1 MDQRKGEGR
10 TRKPEDIFGKNAEKQ
25 TQIGELPEAFGK
37 KLRKNRGSHAEERN
51 VKQAKSERKHQTA
64 SAETVTSVDKHV
76 MRQPKMTPLA
86 WVRSH
91 WFLDGELPENEYY
104 LRIASRYRVMK
115 YITIVLSLLLILGMM
130 AVYSNDI
137 TVENLRYLLRDL
149 DSGSSK
155 YTGIYSTIR
164 YDSGNDLEFALY
176 KGDLVVVRSGQ
187 TSIYAMDGRSVMN
200 KKNDFY
206 SPVLRSSDQYFLVWD
221 PGQTSNTLSIYN
233 AFSLLHSQKFT
244 TSLYDAE
251 ISDSGIYAIATDA
264 TGYRGVVEV
273 YDRDFQLLTTIYKEK
288 YIWDIALNADASRLL
303 ILSAYDQN
311 GTWCTEVQLLDLE
324 RSETLMQFQLNDVL
338 AYSCDFTED
347 GNYCI
352 LTEKDIRFYTETDEL
367 GKTVSFGTQ
376 IPIGWCFG
384 DSYQAV
390 IFNKTIL
397 GQEKTVRVYRDG
409 AEVGVY
415 AFEGQMIQSIFD
427 GTTLYVLTENRLIGA
442 NCENGVVSE
451 MQLESGC
458 MALLPIDETHL
469 MLCFS
474 EQARTIDPSTEL
486 KISYSDN
493 DTRTGG

>member
-1 MDQRKGEGR
+1 MENRKNEGR
-10 TRKPEDIFGKNAEKQ
+10 RRKPTEMYRESAEKHAR
-25 TQIGELPEAFGK
+25 IGELPDASEKGSRNDRVSRAEAQQ
-37 KLRKNRGSHAEERN
+37 
-51 VKQAKSERKHQTA
+51 VKQKNAKRKRQTTSSEVVS
-64 SAETVTSVDKHV
+64 SAEKH
-76 MRQPKMTPLA
+76 MIRQPKVTPIA
-86 WVRSH
+86 WIRSH

-115 YITIVLSLLLILGMM
+115 YIAIVLSLLLILGMM
-130 AVYSNDI
+130 AVYSDDI

-149 DSGSSK
+149 DSSSSK

-200 KKNDFY
+200 EKNDFY

-221 PGQTSNTLSIYN
+221 PGQTSNTLSVYN
-233 AFSLLHSQKFT
+233 AFSLLHTKKFSA
-244 TSLYDAE
+244 SLYDAE

-273 YDRDFQLLTTIYKEK
+273 YDRDFELLTTVYKDK

-338 AYSCDFTED
+338 AYTCHFTEG

-352 LTEKDIRFYTETDEL
+352 LTEKDIRFYTETSEL

-427 GTTLYVLTENRLIGA
+427 DTTLYVLTENRLIGINCA
-442 NCENGVVSE
+442 NGAVSE

-458 MALLPIDETHL
+458 MALLPMDATHL

-486 KISYSDN
+486 KSVPSDN
-493 DTRTGG
+493 GTRTGG

>member
-1 MDQRKGEGR
+1 MDQ
-10 TRKPEDIFGKNAEKQ
+10 GKNEEKTRTPENIRRKSAEKQ
-25 TQIGELPEAFGK
+25 TQIGQLPETSEKRSRNDRASHPEARNGK
-37 KLRKNRGSHAEERN
+37 RKKAEKKRR
-51 VKQAKSERKHQTA
+51 AT
-64 SAETVTSVDKHV
+64 SAEAVTSAKKQ
-76 MRQPKMTPLA
+76 MIRQPTMTPLA
-86 WVRSH
+86 WIRSH
-91 WFLDGELPENEYY
+91 WFLDGDLPENEYY
-104 LRIASRYRVMK
+104 LRIASRYRAMK
-115 YITIVLSLLLILGMM
+115 YIAIVLSLLLILGMM
-130 AVYSNDI
+130 AVYSDDI

-200 KKNDFY
+200 EKNDFY

-221 PGQTSNTLSIYN
+221 PGQTSNTLSVYN
-233 AFSLLHSQKFT
+233 AFSLLHSQKYT

-311 GTWCTEVQLLDLE
+311 GTWCTEVHLLDLE

-338 AYSCDFTED
+338 AYTCDFTED

-352 LTEKDIRFYTETDEL
+352 LTEKDIRFYTENGEL
-367 GKTVSFGTQ
+367 GKTASFGTQ

-384 DSYQAV
+384 ESYQAV

-409 AEVGVY
+409 IEVGVY
-415 AFEGQMIQSIFD
+415 AFEGQMIRSIFD
-427 GTTLYVLTENRLIGA
+427 GTTLYVLTENRLIGV

-486 KISYSDN
+486 KIALSDN